1 MRKVTLLL
9 LFVLGVGYAIAQES
23 ATNGLLVKNTAD
35 KLLEK
40 DSKLQI
46 GGYGEVQYFQPI
58 DDEVYKQG
66 KLDVTRMVLFFGY
79 NFNSRTQFIS
89 EIEFEHVKELW
100 VEQAFLQYK
109 LNNYISL
116 RGGLLLVPMGII
128 NEYHEPTTFLG
139 VSRPY
144 IDRTIAPTTWRE
156 IGIGAAGGYVPA
168 ALKYQLYIVNGF
180 NGFDTDAKFNAKNG
194 LRDGRQRGAE
204 SYMTTPNVTGMVEYY
219 GIKGLNLGLSG
230 YFGKSQSK
238 AYEGVAKDDA
248 QKVATADS
256 TVIGISMVGLDA
268 RYVNGGLQ
276 LRGQGYF
283 TSLSNTDQ
291 YNSYSKNTVKSGNEI
306 GSQMVGYY
314 LEAGYNVLRFIKG
327 TEKELVPFVR
337 YEKYDTQHAVESNT
351 VKNDA
356 NDIKAV
362 VAGLNFKLSAGAV
375 VKADMSFV
383 KSEAATDWTKSV
395 NLGIGV
401 TF

>member
-1 MRKVTLLL
+1 MRKITLLL

-144 IDRTIAPTTWRE
+144 IDRTIAPTT
-156 IGIGAAGGYVPA
+156 
-168 ALKYQLYIVNGF
+168 
-180 NGFDTDAKFNAKNG
+180 
-194 LRDGRQRGAE
+194 
-204 SYMTTPNVTGMVEYY
+204 
-219 GIKGLNLGLSG
+219 
-230 YFGKSQSK
+230 
-238 AYEGVAKDDA
+238 
-248 QKVATADS
+248 
-256 TVIGISMVGLDA
+256 
-268 RYVNGGLQ
+268 
-276 LRGQGYF
+276 
-283 TSLSNTDQ
+283 
-291 YNSYSKNTVKSGNEI
+291 
-306 GSQMVGYY
+306 
-314 LEAGYNVLRFIKG
+314 
-327 TEKELVPFVR
+327 
-337 YEKYDTQHAVESNT
+337 
-351 VKNDA
+351 
-356 NDIKAV
+356 
-362 VAGLNFKLSAGAV
+362 
-375 VKADMSFV
+375 
-383 KSEAATDWTKSV
+383 
-395 NLGIGV
+395 
-401 TF
+401 